1 MVHLDLKRAD
11 GLKHVIQFAARR
23 LGQVEIQPMRA
34 DVQPTPGKLTLF
46 ENAQPC
52 PRPPK
57 DAMIV
62 GRGSEEPACSGSSPN
77 LEWKEQPCLITLS
90 DRMLTRIRRGLPL
103 T

>member
-23 LGQVEIQPMRA
+23 IGQVEIQPMRA
-34 DVQPTPGKLTLF
+34 DVQPTLGKLTL

-57 DAMIV
+57 GAMIV
-62 GRGSEEPACSGSSPN
+62 GAEVKN
-77 LEWKEQPCLITLS
+77 
-90 DRMLTRIRRGLPL
+90 RRVQVVRHLNGKTALL
-103 T
+103 DNSL